1 MTITT
6 EPVSGVGVTVGVA
19 GTAVGVIVGVA
30 IFVMFGLSS
39 PQDVMYIKLKKI
51 INT

>member
-19 GTAVGVIVGVA
+19 GTAVKVGVIAGVGN
-30 IFVMFGLSS
+30 FVMPVLSS
-39 PQDVMYIKLKKI
+39 PQDVI
-51 INT
+51 